1 VTGVEFYARR
11 LGLTLGLAAVVLVT
25 KVQLKVQTLC
35 LESDFG
41 LEWRFPVDYLSEEL
55 I

>member
-1 VTGVEFYARR
+1 VTGVEFYPRK
-11 LGLTLGLAAVVLVT
+11 LVLTLGLAVVVLVT
-25 KVQLKVQTLC
+25 KVQQKDQTLC

-41 LEWRFPVDYLSEEL
+41 LEWKFPVDYLSEEL